1 MPAVTSAFAAT
12 LSTQYQTFLV
22 NVGKSYPRL
31 WPVWF
36 KSMDMETNPYISDK
50 ISGVGSEPVK
60 PEGQQFVP
68 VLPTLGSSFQVTA
81 TPYGFLFSVTWEMWR
96 DDKYGVMGEMWSSMA
111 RNNRTRQEVQ
121 AFSLIN
127 NGFSVNTGYDNA
139 TLFNTAHVNIGDQA
153 VQANR
158 PSPDVTLS
166 QLAIQAGMT
175 NFDGLNDE
183 NSLPISVT
191 ATRLLIHQTNRYLA
205 RELLGSSGKPGTAN
219 NDTNALP
226 ADGLQWG
233 VSRFLLRTQDWVLM
247 APIEEVDLEFM
258 WRDRPRSRTFDDPF
272 IEASD
277 HTVYQRFA
285 TRAGDY
291 RGVYGS
297 SVGF

>member
-1 MPAVTSAFAAT
+1 MPAVTSAFAAL

-22 NVGKSYPRL
+22 NTGKEYPRI
-31 WPVWF
+31 WPTWF
-36 KSMDMETNPYISDK
+36 KSMDMDTNPYISDK
-50 ISGVGSEPVK
+50 ISGAPAEPVK

-68 VLPTLGSSFQVTA
+68 VLPTLGASFQVTA

-127 NGFSVNTGYDNA
+127 NGFSVNTGYDNV
-139 TLFNTAHVNIGDQA
+139 TLFNTAHPNLDGST
-153 VQANR
+153 QANR

-166 QLAIQAGMT
+166 QLGIQAGQT

-183 NSLPISVT
+183 NSLPINVA
-191 ATRLLIHQTNRYLA
+191 ATRLLIQQTNRYLA
-205 RELLGSSGKPGTAN
+205 RELLGSSGKTGTAD
-219 NDTNALP
+219 NDTNALL

-233 VSRFLLRTQDWVLM
+233 VSRFLTRTQDWVLM
-247 APIEEVDLEFM
+247 GPIEEVDLEFM

-291 RGVYGS
+291 RNTYGS